1 MNIMVC
7 NIGSSS
13 FKFQLLDM
21 TSEKQ
26 LAKGYS
32 EKVGQDNAI
41 VAYSIN
47 GVNVFSDVMPLPSHR
62 EAVQHALDFLTLSEH
77 SVLKNL
83 DALDGVGFKTIQA
96 GEKNGS
102 VMLNEDVLA
111 AMEYYKDLAP
121 AHNPPYLNAIYM
133 FKEML
138 PHTPLVG
145 VFEPGF
151 HTNVPLYAKI
161 YGTPYEWIKDYNV
174 VQYGYHGASHHF
186 VTHKTVELL
195 GLPEENHKIITCH
208 LGGSSSICAFKNG
221 VSVDVSMGFTPQSGL
236 IQGARVG
243 DIDPFVIPYIMDK
256 KGISLDEALFELGN
270 NGGLAG
276 ISGVSADMRDINSA
290 IENGDE
296 RAQLARDK
304 FIYDIKRYIGEYL
317 VVLEGLDAITF
328 TGGIGQKD
336 ADLRTAVLSALSF
349 LGLKLDEAKNK
360 AHADIV
366 STPESSISA
375 LVMETDEEIIVARE
389 TLRVIAKD

>member
-1 MNIMVC
+1 MNIIVC

-32 EKVGQDNAI
+32 ERVGQENA
-41 VAYSIN
+41 VVTYWVGGN
-47 GVNVFSDVMPLPSHR
+47 KLFSDIVPLPTHR
-62 EAVQHALDFLTLSEH
+62 QAVQHALDFLILSD
-77 SVLKNL
+77 SAVLQSL
-83 DALDGVGFKTIQA
+83 DELDGVGFKTIQA

-102 VMLNEDVLA
+102 VLLDDDVLA

-121 AHNPPYLNAIYM
+121 AHNPPYLTAIYM
-133 FKEML
+133 FKELL
-138 PHTPLVG
+138 PKTPLIG

-151 HTNVPLYAKI
+151 HVNVPMHAKI

-186 VTHKTVELL
+186 VTHKTVEML
-195 GLPEENHKIITCH
+195 GLPKDNHKIITCH
-208 LGGSSSICAFKNG
+208 LGGSSSLCAFKNG

-236 IQGARVG
+236 IQGTRVG

-256 KGISLDEALFELGN
+256 KGISLNDALKELGN

-276 ISGVSADMRDINSA
+276 ISGISADMRDINNA
-290 IENGDE
+290 IENGNE
-296 RAQLARDK
+296 RAQLAREK

-317 VVLEGLDAITF
+317 MVLEGLDAITF

-336 ADLRTAVLSALSF
+336 ADLRKTVLSALSF
-349 LGLKLDEAKNK
+349 LGLKLDEEKNNSN
-360 AHADIV
+360 AAIISTAD
-366 STPESSISA
+366 SSIKA

-389 TLRVIAKD
+389 TVRVITGS